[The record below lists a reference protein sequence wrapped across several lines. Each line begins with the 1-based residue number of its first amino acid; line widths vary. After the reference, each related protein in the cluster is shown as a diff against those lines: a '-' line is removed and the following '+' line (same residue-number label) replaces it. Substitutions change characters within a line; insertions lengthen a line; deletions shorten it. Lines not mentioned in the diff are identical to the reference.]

1 LQRVKYSSIET
12 RSSLKYVE
20 TRDKVT
26 AIIQKITLIFTS
38 FKTSNLALSN
48 LGVEE
53 EPSSE
58 TLVFPYQFT
67 QYHPKRSFEDEFN

>member
-1 LQRVKYSSIET
+1 V
-12 RSSLKYVE
+12 KYVE
-20 TRDKVT
+20 TRDKAT
-26 AIIQKITLIFTS
+26 ATIQKTTLIFTS
-38 FKTSNLALSN
+38 FKTWSLALRI

-67 QYHPKRSFEDEFN
+67 WYYPKRSFENEFN